1 MEVYNQIKSN
11 KFQTAG
17 EVISFL
23 KNNTI
28 PSSLINELLSGK
40 IKSKGDMEKL
50 LEKTFPFLTLPD
62 DISKLSL
69 DEIDSL
75 YEKLSSFFDNV
86 FKYMPCVSVNEEKIT
101 SHKDEL
107 KALINK
113 KENESIKKQLEQIK
127 ETYRTLTISQSSLE
141 LEIMSDSLSGM
152 ALLTFLLAKT
162 RELTLKVMLQRSESE
177 QKLFD
182 EMREVTE
189 KSLKEKIEEQK
200 AQIKKQ
206 EEIQFWAG
214 IGLKILGGLLALVA
228 GIASIFTAGASMA
241 LMAVAVTLFVAD
253 IALTVADEVYQA
265 IHDKSFMDEIMQ
277 PISDAIMTAID
288 KIVGFL
294 TDVINSTLDGLKGLG
309 IDKKIIEEM
318 KNAMQDKLKMALK
331 ILITAI
337 LFVGA
342 IALSFIIGPAVKGLT
357 NVANKIVNQQIRDTL
372 KRVLHDALEAMM
384 GKMIKEIIVQVFEE
398 AMEKINKLLA
408 KDISKKASVML
419 NRSVVASKLVNST
432 ATNAVNIYSSVI
444 SAKILQS
451 MADSK
456 KLEAILNLIQKLM
469 DKIMESYHENVDT
482 ITEILKNMSTSSSIS
497 NKAKSDMI
505 KSISI

>member
-1 MEVYNQIKSN
+1 
-11 KFQTAG
+11 
-17 EVISFL
+17 
-23 KNNTI
+23 
-28 PSSLINELLSGK
+28 
-40 IKSKGDMEKL
+40 
-50 LEKTFPFLTLPD
+50 
-62 DISKLSL
+62 
-69 DEIDSL
+69 
-75 YEKLSSFFDNV
+75 
-86 FKYMPCVSVNEEKIT
+86 
-101 SHKDEL
+101 
-107 KALINK
+107 
-113 KENESIKKQLEQIK
+113 
-127 ETYRTLTISQSSLE
+127 
-141 LEIMSDSLSGM
+141 
-152 ALLTFLLAKT
+152 
-162 RELTLKVMLQRSESE
+162 
-177 QKLFD
+177 
-182 EMREVTE
+182 
-189 KSLKEKIEEQK
+189 
-200 AQIKKQ
+200 
-206 EEIQFWAG
+206 
-214 IGLKILGGLLALVA
+214 
-228 GIASIFTAGASMA
+228 MA

-456 KLEAILNLIQKLM
+456 NWKL
-469 DKIMESYHENVDT
+469 Y
-482 ITEILKNMSTSSSIS
+482 
-497 NKAKSDMI
+497 
-505 KSISI
+505 